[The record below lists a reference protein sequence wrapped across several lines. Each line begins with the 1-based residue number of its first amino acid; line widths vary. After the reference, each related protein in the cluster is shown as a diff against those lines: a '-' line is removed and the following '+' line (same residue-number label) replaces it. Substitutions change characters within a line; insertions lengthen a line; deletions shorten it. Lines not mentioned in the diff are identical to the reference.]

1 MIQKLANDN
10 YTNGRVLNHF
20 NDLNHMKKTSSE
32 PKTRFRL
39 LFLLPVQGG
48 SGGAHSVV
56 QESLELY
63 RYGIDVQIAVIN
75 KKHPTFLENYKDIP
89 EIQDM
94 VISYQDIKDL
104 KVLAESFSVVC
115 GTIYNTVQDLQ
126 EILETCPHV
135 MPAYYIQDYEPFFS
149 ARDTENWLA
158 ANNSYTKISNSVLF
172 AKTQWLCNVIKQRH
186 NVVAYKVEPSIDHQ
200 VYYPNF
206 KTLNDTIN
214 ISVMVR
220 FATARRAPHKT
231 LRVIKILSDLFPHK
245 VKFTVFGSDPKRLE
259 SCRIPSPSH
268 TQILGL
274 LTRPE
279 VASVLRQ
286 SDIFLDLSDYQAF
299 GRTALEA
306 MASGAVSIVPCRG
319 GSDEFAVPFINSLAV
334 NTFSERECVNAIA
347 RLIHLNPESLFQM
360 KLNAVETAS
369 QYSTKRAAISIL
381 NCLYPKFVEHQKK
394 LEYS

>member
-1 MIQKLANDN
+1 MAKQLMNN
-10 YTNGRVLNHF
+10 NSTNGQVVIRSG
-20 NDLNHMKKTSSE
+20 DLNYMKNQSAKTNASF
-32 PKTRFRL
+32 KL

-63 RYGIDVQIAVIN
+63 RYGIDVKIAVIN
-75 KKHPTFLENYKDIP
+75 KKYPTFLDNYKDIP

-94 VISYQDIKDL
+94 VVSYEDIQDL
-104 KVLAESFSVVC
+104 KVLAQSFSVVC
-115 GTIYNTVQDLQ
+115 ATIYNTVQDLQ
-126 EILETCPHV
+126 EILEACPHI

-149 ARDTENWLA
+149 PKDTENWIA
-158 ANNSYTKISNSVLF
+158 ANNSYTKISNAVLF
-172 AKTQWLCNVIKQRH
+172 AKTQWLCDVIKHRH

-206 KTLNDTIN
+206 RRSDDMIN

-220 FATARRAPHKT
+220 FTTARRAPSKT

-245 VKFTVFGSDPKRLE
+245 VKFTIFGSDPQRLE
-259 SCRIPSPSH
+259 SCRIPTPNN

-286 SDIFLDLSDYQAF
+286 SDVFLDLSDYQAF

-306 MASGAVSIVPCRG
+306 MASGTVSIVPCRG

-369 QYSTKRAAISIL
+369 RYSTKRAAMSIL
-381 NCLYPKFVEHQKK
+381 NCLYPKFIQQQK
-394 LEYS
+394 